1 MIWWRRWESQ
11 WRREDRERGRER
23 WREEKEREGG
33 GRKRGGRESRRGKWV
48 CTGTII
54 TSYMYIPSHIIKITL
69 QLSYYTITIMIE
81 SILNVA
87 SRAPASTPTMTIIHY
102 IH

>member
-11 WRREDRERGRER
+11 WRREDREKGRER

-33 GRKRGGRESRRGKWV
+33 GRKRGGSESRRGKWV

-69 QLSYYTITIMIE
+69 QLSYYTITH
-81 SILNVA
+81 ND
-87 SRAPASTPTMTIIHY
+87 
-102 IH
+102 